1 MSTVISSVIKLAEQ
15 IKIFQNLKKTIAFVP
30 TMGGLHQGH
39 LSLVDIAKKK
49 ADIVVVSIFV
59 NPTQFGKNEDFDK
72 YPNTLANDKYL
83 LEERGVNVIFTP
95 SIDEIYPK
103 GYQTNVEVSE
113 IANLLCG
120 ASRPGHFQGVV
131 QVVKRLFELVKPNV
145 AVFGEK
151 DYQQLLVI
159 KDMVERYQMNI
170 AIISAPIV
178 RETDGLAMST
188 RNQYLS
194 KQERQ
199 IAPKVY
205 QVLEQIKKS
214 LQRGESINTVSTQA
228 KNNLEQDF
236 KLDYLEVLDA
246 NTLKQ
251 INDNTTHIAVLC
263 AVFLGSTRLIDNIVF
278 AKE

>member
-95 SIDEIYPK
+95 SINEIYPK

-131 QVVKRLFELVKPNV
+131 QVVKRLFEIVKPNV

-151 DYQQLLVI
+151 DYQQLMII
-159 KDMVERYQMNI
+159 KDMVERYQMDI

-178 RETDGLAMST
+178 READGLAMST

-199 IAPKVY
+199 IAPRVY
-205 QVLEQIKKS
+205 QTLQQMKKS
-214 LQRGESINTVSTQA
+214 IQLSESITTVATQA
-228 KNNLEQDF
+228 KHNLRQDF
-236 KLDYLEVLDA
+236 KLDYLEILDA

-251 INDNTTHIAVLC
+251 ITDNTTNIAVLC

>member
-113 IANLLCG
+113 IANLLCA